1 MKQYETIFVIDSL
14 LKNNEI
20 DEIIK
25 RYERFISA
33 NGGNIRDIQ
42 RWGKRRLAYEIKKR
56 QYGFYV
62 YVRFE
67 GPGTVIKP
75 LEREFT
81 LNESI
86 LRYLNIALDEQAL
99 KAEALRKQTPGLE
112 EKSVAQEEALDEHI
126 GEFKGDTEF
135 LKADAEQEKA
145 DESKDEQETSMPPEA
160 EKIEEAKSAPS
171 AEASAEERVQY
182 SEQTEE
188 TQKEI
193 DQKKEEEQ
201 KEETKEK

>member
-1 MKQYETIFVIDSL
+1 MLKLNMLGGISLRQYETIFVVDSL

-33 NGGNIRDIQ
+33 NGGNITDIQ

-75 LEREFT
+75 LERECT
-81 LNESI
+81 
-86 LRYLNIALDEQAL
+86 
-99 KAEALRKQTPGLE
+99 
-112 EKSVAQEEALDEHI
+112 
-126 GEFKGDTEF
+126 
-135 LKADAEQEKA
+135 
-145 DESKDEQETSMPPEA
+145 
-160 EKIEEAKSAPS
+160 
-171 AEASAEERVQY
+171 
-182 SEQTEE
+182 
-188 TQKEI
+188 
-193 DQKKEEEQ
+193 
-201 KEETKEK
+201 

>member
-1 MKQYETIFVIDSL
+1 MNQYETIFVIDSL

-33 NGGNIRDIQ
+33 NGGSISEVQ

-56 QYGFYV
+56 QYGYYV

-86 LRYLNIALDEQAL
+86 LRYLSIALDTKAL
-99 KAEALRKQTPGLE
+99 KAEALKKQHAVKE
-112 EKSVAQEEALDEHI
+112 EETAEEATVE
-126 GEFKGDTEF
+126 
-135 LKADAEQEKA
+135 
-145 DESKDEQETSMPPEA
+145 
-160 EKIEEAKSAPS
+160 
-171 AEASAEERVQY
+171 V
-182 SEQTEE
+182 TEE
-188 TQKEI
+188 TKTQETKT
-193 DQKKEEEQ
+193 EETTNQETET
-201 KEETKEK
+201 EETKTQETETEETG